1 VARIFIIFLIA
12 LLPLRGWSF
21 DRMALQMDGDAHA
34 VGIAHDSDTGMSPDC
49 AMLMQM
55 DNKTQDADSEQV
67 VLHQGCQSCQLCMP
81 LAGLNVL
88 APLASTSL
96 VQTVPELRTSM
107 FVSADTARYVKPPI
121 S

>member
-21 DRMALQMDGDAHA
+21 DRMALQMERGDYAA
-34 VGIAHDSDTGMSPDC
+34 GIALDSDAGMSPDC

-55 DNKTQDADSEQV
+55 DSKAHAVDSEKGS
-67 VLHQGCQSCQLCMP
+67 LHQGCQFCELCMP
-81 LAGLNVL
+81 LAALD
-88 APLASTSL
+88 APVPLGCTPTI
-96 VQTVPELRTSM
+96 QPVPELRTSM

>member
-21 DRMALQMDGDAHA
+21 DRMSLQMDGGMRAA
-34 VGIAHDSDTGMSPDC
+34 GVASNSDTGMSSDC

-55 DNKTQDADSEQV
+55 GSKTQDADSEKV
-67 VLHQGCQSCQLCMP
+67 VLHQGCQFCELCMP
-81 LAGLNVL
+81 MGALV
-88 APLASTSL
+88 APVTLASTPII
-96 VQTVPELRTSM
+96 QAVPEWFSTV
-107 FVSADTARYVKPPI
+107 FVSADTARYAKPPI